1 MGANLSF
8 IPARN
13 KLEAVARIS
22 QLTNSGP
29 ETLGPGSKE
38 RRSVLENLARGLYLS
53 PDSYESKQELASAI
67 AKRLNVEWTPKC
79 ESVGQTITL
88 IGLNL
93 LLEAATRHFHAKDSF
108 NSFTGN
114 VSQEVQGIKSVL
126 SKVTPTYMD
135 GRASV
140 LEMKEA
146 DADNWRQT
154 EWQGWYFE
162 FKAIPALINDLGGG
176 PRIIGNTKFD
186 YSLVHPWDLK
196 AHSSYGI
203 NGPGRTNN
211 ACLLNDQ
218 LSKKEAVQET
228 GLGLVVLSGIP
239 SYEDESFSE
248 WHKALRGKTGPV
260 RKRLKNGFRSEKIEF
275 FFFEDFEDL
284 QRAISQKILIDF
296 KQGKQPSGEPR
307 APKFSLHLEKARQD
321 KLKIEELNFS

>member
-1 MGANLSF
+1 MF

-38 RRSVLENLARGLYLS
+38 RRSVLENLARGLHMS
-53 PDSYESKQELASAI
+53 PDSYESKQELANAI
-67 AKRLNVEWTPKC
+67 AKRLNVEWTSKC

-93 LLEAATRHFHAKDSF
+93 LLEAATEHFTEA
-108 NSFTGN
+108 NSINLQTGN
-114 VSQEVQGIKSVL
+114 VLQEVTSIKSVL
-126 SKVTPTYMD
+126 SKVTPNYMD
-135 GRASV
+135 GRESV

-162 FKAIPALINDLGGG
+162 FKAIPALINNLGGG

-186 YSLVHPWDLK
+186 YSLFHPWDLK
-196 AHSSYGI
+196 AHSSYGK
-203 NGPGRTNN
+203 NGPRKKNVS
-211 ACLLNDQ
+211 CLLNDQ
-218 LSKKEAVQET
+218 ISMKEAAQET
-228 GLGLVVLSGIP
+228 GLGLIVLSGIP
-239 SYEDESFSE
+239 SYEDISFSD
-248 WHKALRGKTGPV
+248 WHKALRGKTGEV
-260 RKRLKNGFRSEKIEF
+260 RKQLKNGFKSEKIEF

-284 QRAISQKILIDF
+284 QRAISKKILLDF
-296 KQGKQPSGEPR
+296 NQGKQPSGEPR

-321 KLKIEELNFS
+321 KLKIDELNFS